1 MIIPSIDLMG
11 GRAVQLR
18 KGREHVLTDPRDPLA
33 LCAEFH
39 RYGEVAAIDL
49 DAALSQGDNLEL
61 LRQMCRVADVR
72 VGGGIRDLERARR
85 LLRAGARRLI
95 IGTAADP
102 ELLGRLPRDR
112 VMVALDTGSGRKD
125 GEVLERGWTQGSG
138 ETLIDRARRLAPYCE
153 SYLCTFVEREGGM
166 GGLPAEEVAQLQAA
180 LPHPL
185 TVAGGVASGE
195 EAAALCR
202 LGVDVQVG
210 MALYTGKLDLA
221 DVVAGTVDFDKAPL
235 VPTIV
240 QDQTGQV
247 LMLAYSSP
255 ESLRAALRRGEGIYH
270 SRSRQALWVKGEQS
284 GHRQR
289 LISCRMDCD
298 RDSLLF
304 TVAQTGP
311 ACHTGSRSCFGGRRF
326 TLARLFE
333 VLAERR
339 RDLPQ
344 GSYTAT
350 LLQDREQLLRKIMEE
365 AFEVTR
371 AGARD
376 DLVWEVADA
385 VYFLSVLATAE
396 GIDLADIEAEL
407 AGRHRQ

>member
-72 VGGGIRDLERARR
+72 VGGGIRDLERARL

-138 ETLIDRARRLAPYCE
+138 ETLLDRARRLAPYCS

-166 GGLPAEEVAQLQAA
+166 GGLPAEEVAQLQAE

-221 DVVAGTVDFDKAPL
+221 DVVAGTVDFEKAPL

-240 QDQTGQV
+240 QDQAGQV

-304 TVAQTGP
+304 TVAQSGP
-311 ACHTGSRSCFGGRRF
+311 ACHTGSHSCFGGRRF

-350 LLQDREQLLRKIMEE
+350 LLRDREQLLRKIMEE

-376 DLVWEVADA
+376 DLVWEIADA

-396 GIDLADIEAEL
+396 GIELTDIEAEL